1 MTYDQWKD
9 PTDCSPDDD
18 SDWLSLI
25 DCFEQWMDRREDG

>member
-9 PTDCSPDDD
+9 PTDYSPDDD

-25 DCFEQWMDRREDG
+25 ETFDAWEDRQ

>member
-9 PTDCSPDDD
+9 PTDYSDDDD

-25 DCFEQWMDRREDG
+25 ETFEEWEDRQ

>member
-18 SDWLSLI
+18 SDWLSLVETLEEAE
-25 DCFEQWMDRREDG
+25 DRYEQL